1 MLYLRK
7 PRKEVKPVQI
17 KAKWIPLLEVFKNM
31 EEQTMEVCGW
41 DETCEGDY
49 VARASAEK
57 AIKATGYKMKSYVK
71 HRRLY
76 IEKEG

>member
-7 PRKEVKPVQI
+7 PRRELKPVQI

-31 EEQTMEVCGW
+31 EEKTMEVCGW
-41 DETCEGDY
+41 DETCEGVY

-57 AIKATGYKMKSYVK
+57 AIKATGYKMKVYVK
-71 HRRLY
+71 YRKLY
-76 IEKEG
+76 IEKEN